1 MSKGERRTV
10 EPCRTVV
17 NVDDEWVPTDQ
28 VEFLNIEEG
37 VQGEDIMTFRY
48 NGKIYKRTVMGR

>member
-1 MSKGERRTV
+1 MSNNDQDDQ
-10 EPCRTVV
+10 CRTVV

-48 NGKIYKRTVMGR
+48 KGETYKRTVMGR

>member
-1 MSKGERRTV
+1 MSNNDQDG
-10 EPCRTVV
+10 PCRTVV

-48 NGKIYKRTVMGR
+48 KGETYKRTVMGR